1 MISLII
7 EIVLQA
13 LVAVSALAATAS
25 LIAAFAVRGGSKTSN
40 YFWQSILSLIAGTA
54 PYIGLFGTVW
64 HIIAALSGIGGGN
77 LSVSE
82 IAKPIGEALIATLWG
97 LGAAILALVAFRVA
111 ALIEHSK
118 PDEGAEADESEAAD
132 E

>member
-1 MISLII
+1 MISLSI
-7 EIVLQA
+7 EILLQV
-13 LVAVSALAATAS
+13 LVAASALAATAS
-25 LIAAFAVRGGSKTSN
+25 ILTAFAVRGGSKASN

-97 LGAAILALVAFRVA
+97 LGAAILALVAFRIA

-118 PDEGAEADESEAAD
+118 KSDAESESEIDVD
-132 E
+132 EE